1 VEIAISRQLVQ
12 HSPSPVLGF
21 DPSMGEGGRRPDE
34 GSFLVPIFQ
43 RRQYRI
49 THRVPARCSTRPNTH
64 KTAGGSNCQWMKVQ
78 WQVTRKKAKVFKP
91 GALSRLIIDSLR
103 RAGTPQSTKEVVA
116 AVTAAIGQE
125 QASELLMASTVRGC
139 LGYLTRRGSVMQ
151 IGKGI
156 GTTWRL
162 TQTAPQPEQ
171 RN

>member
-1 VEIAISRQLVQ
+1 
-12 HSPSPVLGF
+12 
-21 DPSMGEGGRRPDE
+21 M
-34 GSFLVPIFQ
+34 
-43 RRQYRI
+43 
-49 THRVPARCSTRPNTH
+49 
-64 KTAGGSNCQWMKVQ
+64 GGSIKNRWPLTKENARNTAV
-78 WQVTRKKAKVFKP
+78 R
-91 GALSRLIIDSLR
+91 ALSFRCEEISGELGRLIIDSLR
-103 RAGTPQSTKEVVA
+103 RAETPQSTKEVVA

-151 IGKGI
+151 IGKGT

>member
-1 VEIAISRQLVQ
+1 MGCLFLSIGLSTTQGTRGPGE
-12 HSPSPVLGF
+12 VLRGV
-21 DPSMGEGGRRPDE
+21 MLTQAGLTLRPKYY
-34 GSFLVPIFQ
+34 GSF
-43 RRQYRI
+43 Y
-49 THRVPARCSTRPNTH
+49 
-64 KTAGGSNCQWMKVQ
+64 
-78 WQVTRKKAKVFKP
+78 KAKNPREFSSIKNTWPLTKENARNTAVR
-91 GALSRLIIDSLR
+91 ALSFRCEEISGELGRLIIDSLR
-103 RAGTPQSTKEVVA
+103 RSETPQSTKEAVA

-151 IGKGI
+151 IGKGT